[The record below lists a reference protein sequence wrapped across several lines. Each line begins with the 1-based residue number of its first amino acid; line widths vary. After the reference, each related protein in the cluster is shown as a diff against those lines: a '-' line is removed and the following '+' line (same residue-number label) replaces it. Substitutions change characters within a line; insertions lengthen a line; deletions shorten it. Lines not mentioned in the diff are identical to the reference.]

1 MTQSE
6 WKEIFGDN
14 LVAILKERGMT
25 QSELARES
33 GLSTSRVS
41 EYINGYAAPSIFAA
55 INMAYVL
62 GVDVGEFVD
71 FEEPVTY

>member
-14 LVAILKERGMT
+14 LVALLKERNMSR
-25 QSELARES
+25 SELAKKT
-33 GLSTSRVS
+33 GLSTSRIS
-41 EYINGYAAPSIFAA
+41 DYINGYAAPSIFAA

-62 GVDVGEFVD
+62 DLDVGEFID
-71 FEEPVTY
+71 FEEPVSY